1 MSCVRINYSFILSG
15 DGHPLKLFVAWL
27 VADPVQKAD
36 FARTTHR
43 QHLKGCIMKTRYVF
57 LSMILT
63 IALTLPVLGEGT
75 NADTTRADMKKHDM
89 SSMMGKPT
97 VDATV
102 EGLHVKVWL
111 MSQKEH
117 KEMMK
122 PKPAMMMKQGEKEG
136 EMGGMGMKD
145 TSMGMGSDMKG
156 MTHDRMEM
164 DKATKDAMM
173 AGTHHIGLE
182 VTDAANGK
190 AIANASVSL
199 LIESPSKKT
208 SSVDLKPMMSH
219 FGGGLTLDEKGEYRF
234 TVNVTAAGVSRTTKF
249 QYAVE

>member
-1 MSCVRINYSFILSG
+1 
-15 DGHPLKLFVAWL
+15 
-27 VADPVQKAD
+27 
-36 FARTTHR
+36 
-43 QHLKGCIMKTRYVF
+43 MKTRYVF
-57 LSMILT
+57 LSTILT
-63 IALTLPVLGEGT
+63 IGLTLPVLGEGT
-75 NADTTRADMKKHDM
+75 YVDTTRANIKKHDM
-89 SSMMGKPT
+89 SGMMGKPT
-97 VDATV
+97 VDATA
-102 EGLHVKVWL
+102 EGLHIRVWL
-111 MSQKEH
+111 MSQKVH

-122 PKPAMMMKQGEKEG
+122 PKPAMMMNHGEKEG

-145 TSMGMGSDMKG
+145 TTMGMGRDMKG

-182 VTDAANGK
+182 ITDATNET
-190 AIANASVSL
+190 AIDNASVNL

-234 TVNVTAAGVSRTTKF
+234 TVNVTAAGLSRTTKF
-249 QYAVE
+249 KYAVE